1 METQTLTKERFSKE
15 LSIQKQELIDWI
27 ATIND
32 VSVLDDLTEL
42 KRRYNFNFEEEFK
55 KGITGEELKRRLRK
69 YISELPWKK

>member
-1 METQTLTKERFSKE
+1 METQTLTKERFLKE

-42 KRRYNFNFEEEFK
+42 KRRYTFDFEEEFK
-55 KGITGEELKRRLRK
+55 KGIIG
-69 YISELPWKK
+69 